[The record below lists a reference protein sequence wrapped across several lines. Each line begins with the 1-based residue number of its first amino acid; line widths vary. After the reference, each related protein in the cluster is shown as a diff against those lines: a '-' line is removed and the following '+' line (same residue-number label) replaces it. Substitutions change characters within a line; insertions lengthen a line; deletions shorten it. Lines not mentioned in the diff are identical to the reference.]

1 MMMLHFLL
9 PLALCAAVA
18 SAGPVTLL
26 EVPNAGVQP
35 QALVDAGGK
44 LHLLFLAGPAG
55 ESDVFHTTLNP
66 RTKAFAKPTRVNH
79 TAGNAVAMGSIRG
92 AQGAWG
98 RDGRLHVVWN
108 ASVPDADGK
117 SHMEVCY
124 TRSDST
130 GEKFEPERGLMHAGK
145 FLDGGATIAADQ
157 QGNVYVLWH
166 AMPLEATPDAGHG
179 EASRI
184 IYLAKSSD
192 DGRTFT
198 KDAPCTDAAAGICA
212 CCSMRATTLASGEL
226 VVLYRSADGSGRSMQ
241 SLRSTDHGAHFK
253 VTELQPWLINACP
266 MSSSGLHPTPQGVMA
281 AWETDSTI
289 WTANLDGASMTPR
302 KISTT
307 GSKHPSLAR
316 DEHGRTLLT
325 WARDTG
331 WQRGGTLAW
340 SLLDAQGKVS
350 IESTANSA
358 QDANL
363 KVPVWSFPAAA
374 FVKGLGFV
382 IVH

>member
-1 MMMLHFLL
+1 MILHYLL

-26 EVPNAGVQP
+26 EVPNEGVQP
-35 QALVDAGGK
+35 QALVDTGGK
-44 LHLLFLAGPAG
+44 LHLLFLAGPAS

-66 RTKAFAKPTRVNH
+66 KTKSFAKPKRVNH
-79 TAGNAVAMGSIRG
+79 TTGNAVAMGSIRG

-108 ASVPDADGK
+108 ATVPDSDGK
-117 SHMEVCY
+117 SHMEVRY

-130 GEKFEPERGLMHAGK
+130 GDNFEPERGLMHAGK
-145 FLDGGATIAADQ
+145 FLDGGATLAADQ

-166 AMPLEATPDAGHG
+166 AMPQDATPDPGHG
-179 EASRI
+179 EASRT

-198 KDAPCTDAAAGICA
+198 KDTPCSDAAVGICA

-226 VVLYRSADGSGRSMQ
+226 VVLYRAADGTGRSMQ
-241 SLRSTDHGAHFK
+241 SLRSTDHGVSFK
-253 VTELQPWLINACP
+253 VAELHPWLINACP
-266 MSSSGLHPTPQGVMA
+266 MSSSSLRPTPQGVMA
-281 AWETDSTI
+281 AWETDSAI
-289 WTANLDGASMTPR
+289 WTASLNANSMPPW
-302 KISTT
+302 KISTG
-307 GSKHPSLAR
+307 GSKHPSIAQ
-316 DEHGRTLLT
+316 DDHGQTLIT

-350 IESTANSA
+350 IESTTDSAKNAN
-358 QDANL
+358 Q

-374 FVKGLGFV
+374 FVEGLGFV

>member
-1 MMMLHFLL
+1 MILHSLL
-9 PLALCAAVA
+9 PLVLCAAVA
-18 SAGPVTLL
+18 AAGPVTLL
-26 EVPNAGVQP
+26 EVPDAGVQP
-35 QALVDAGGK
+35 QALVDTKGK
-44 LHLLFLAGPAG
+44 LHLLFLSGPAG

-66 RTKAFAKPTRVNH
+66 KTKTFAKPTRGNH

-108 ASVPDADGK
+108 ARVPDADGK

-124 TRSDST
+124 TRSDAT
-130 GEKFEPERGLMHAGK
+130 GENFEPERGLMHAGK

-166 AMPLEATPDAGHG
+166 AMPLKATPDPGHG
-179 EASRI
+179 EASRAL
-184 IYLAKSSD
+184 YLAKSSD

-198 KDAPCTDAAAGICA
+198 KDAPCSDAATGICA
-212 CCSMRATTLASGEL
+212 CCSMRATALPSGEL
-226 VVLYRSADGSGRSMQ
+226 VVLYRAADGTGRSME
-241 SLRSTDHGAHFK
+241 SLRSTDHGVSFK
-253 VTELQPWLINACP
+253 VAEIHPWLINACP
-266 MSSSGLHPTPQGVMA
+266 MSSSFLHPTPQGVMA

-289 WTANLDGASMTPR
+289 WTAGLDGTSMVPR
-302 KISTT
+302 KLSTA
-307 GSKHPSLAR
+307 GSKHPSIAR
-316 DEHGRTLLT
+316 DDQGRMLIT

-340 SLLDAQGKVS
+340 SLLDAQGNVT
-350 IESTANSA
+350 IESATDSA
-358 QDANL
+358 KDANL